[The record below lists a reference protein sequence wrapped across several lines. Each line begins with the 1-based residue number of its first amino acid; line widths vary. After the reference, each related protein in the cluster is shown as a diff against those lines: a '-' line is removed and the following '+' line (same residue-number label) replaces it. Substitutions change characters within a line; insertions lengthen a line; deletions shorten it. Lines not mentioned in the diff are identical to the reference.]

1 MLARKIRILIAVL
14 LFLTL
19 FSADFTSA
27 EELDRGAPD
36 SVMLVASRP
45 SASGSGKF
53 LVELHLWTDSQ
64 TIAATTLGFHWDS
77 PKVTLD
83 SARWEI
89 KQDSI
94 FDLFSFLL
102 LYDDLQASNDSQ
114 FFQLSAG
121 RMSDTGGLAPTGTWQ
136 HLATYFFSTTS
147 WFIFDSVAIDT
158 ARVTLV
164 NGLKSAYKLTDAEI
178 PLHEIYPVWQG
189 PLILRDPADA
199 PDDGAGALPL
209 SFALDQNYPNPFNPT
224 TSISFDLPRAGQV
237 SLVVHNILGRHV
249 RTLVNSTLP
258 AGTHTV
264 QWDAR
269 NDGGLPV
276 ASGVYFYRLQTPANS
291 ATRKMLLLR

>member
-1 MLARKIRILIAVL
+1 MQYFRFRSVAGVL
-14 LFLTL
+14 LVVALVAAH
-19 FSADFTSA
+19 SSSA
-27 EELDRGAPD
+27 EVFDRGAPD
-36 SVMLVASRP
+36 SLMLVASRP

-53 LVELHLWTDSQ
+53 LVELYLWTDSQ
-64 TIAATTLGFHWDS
+64 SIAATTIGFHWDS

-102 LYDDLQASNDSQ
+102 LYDDIQASNDSQ

-121 RMSDTGGLAPTGTWQ
+121 RMSDTGGLAPTGSWQ
-136 HLATYFFSTTS
+136 HLATYFFSTAS

-158 ARVTLV
+158 GRVTLV
-164 NGLKSAYKLTDAEI
+164 NGLKSAYKLTDTEI
-178 PLHEIYPVWQG
+178 PLHEILPVWRG
-189 PLILRDPADA
+189 PLVLRDPADA
-199 PDDGAGALPL
+199 PDGGGGQLPL
-209 SFALDQNYPNPFNPT
+209 SFALGQNYPNPFNPT
-224 TSISFDLPRAGQV
+224 TSISFDLPEACHV
-237 SLVVHNILGRHV
+237 WLNVHNILGQRV
-249 RTLVNSTLP
+249 RTIVDATLA

-269 NDGGLPV
+269 EDGGQSV
-276 ASGVYFYRLQTPANS
+276 ASGVYFYRLQTPEYS